1 MACNPARN
9 RLLLSLVCSKVN
21 TVLSRVTKLASGLL
35 LLVVVMWA
43 MPALAADEKK
53 GEAEHGETKSKVEQY
68 DIGHGNATPE
78 LEKPEQYNRYDLSIF
93 TFVVFALLMAL
104 LWKFAWGPI
113 ARGLD
118 HREATIAKMLE
129 DAKIAAETAAKSLQQ
144 YELKIA
150 QAQEEAGRIIG
161 DARKQGEE
169 LALRLRSEAEAAA
182 EKQRAQAVTDIE
194 QAKNTALREIA
205 QKSVSTA
212 VELAGKIIRREVKE
226 SDHQQ
231 LIRDSLER
239 FSKN

>member
-1 MACNPARN
+1 
-9 RLLLSLVCSKVN
+9 
-21 TVLSRVTKLASGLL
+21 VLSRLTGIVLGLL
-35 LLVVVMWA
+35 LLFSLA
-43 MPALAADEKK
+43 CALPAQAAE
-53 GEAEHGETKSKVEQY
+53 EHDDHGKSKAEQY
-68 DIGHGNATPE
+68 DIGHGNATPN

-113 ARGLD
+113 AKGLD
-118 HREATIAKMLE
+118 QREATIAKMIE
-129 DAKIAAETAAKSLQQ
+129 DAKIAAEAASKSLKQ
-144 YELKIA
+144 YELKLA

-161 DARKQGEE
+161 DARRQGEE
-169 LALRLRSEAEAAA
+169 LAIKLRADAEAAA
-182 EKQRAQAVTDIE
+182 EKQRQQAVSDIE

-205 QKSVSTA
+205 QRSVSTA

-226 SDHQQ
+226 TDHQQ